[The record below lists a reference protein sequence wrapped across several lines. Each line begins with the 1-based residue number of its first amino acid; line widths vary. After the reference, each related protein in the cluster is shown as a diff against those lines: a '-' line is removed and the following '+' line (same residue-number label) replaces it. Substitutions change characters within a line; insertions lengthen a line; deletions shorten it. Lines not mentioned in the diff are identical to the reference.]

1 MTSTGLDQG
10 PLLRVPSSRLH
21 ALAWHPYVPTLLSGS
36 NDQSVRAWDLS
47 CATGSKTVAAAASR
61 SAKAQEA
68 VPAGQG
74 VPERPPETASGAPY
88 AAAGGGEPESL
99 DVPAEHAFAEK
110 LVAGVAAEPAD
121 GKGGL
126 SDDSRTAAA
135 PAPRKASRGG
145 RQMLGAKPLVPLRN
159 GQVCPGMLLQRAGRS
174 EPAKHLSNLC
184 QSLTQFT
191 LCSG

>member
-1 MTSTGLDQG
+1 MRSTGLDQG

-21 ALAWHPYVPTLLSGS
+21 ALAWHPCRPTLLSGS

-47 CATGSKTVAAAASR
+47 CATDSKTVAAATAASR

-74 VPERPPETASGAPY
+74 VPEQPPEAASGAPY
-88 AAAGGGEPESL
+88 PAAGGGEPESL
-99 DVPAEHAFAEK
+99 DAPADQAFAEK
-110 LVAGVAAEPAD
+110 VVAGVAAEPTD

-135 PAPRKASRGG
+135 PAPKKASRSG
-145 RQMLGAKPLVPLRN
+145 RQMLGAKPLVPLRD
-159 GQVCPGMLLQRAGRS
+159 GQVCPGMLLPRAGRS
-174 EPAKHLSNLC
+174 EPANHPSHLC
-184 QSLTQFT
+184 QSLT
-191 LCSG
+191 